1 MNHTKGPIT
10 VGEYDEN
17 AGYDSVTGGIKVGPL
32 TLDAAD
38 YGQETAWSDN
48 PWDRERMEADAA
60 LIAEAFNVATESGLT
75 PKQLAA
81 RVARLETAL
90 KWYETEVG
98 LCNRHGDPGNEA
110 RDRLARDI
118 GLRAKE
124 ALYGPV

>member
-75 PKQLAA
+75 PKQMLERLRQVQYALNLLYGYCVDAEGLLIPHSIMA
-81 RVARLETAL
+81 RVGMAL
-90 KWYETEVG
+90 
-98 LCNRHGDPGNEA
+98 GD
-110 RDRLARDI
+110 L
-118 GLRAKE
+118 
-124 ALYGPV
+124 